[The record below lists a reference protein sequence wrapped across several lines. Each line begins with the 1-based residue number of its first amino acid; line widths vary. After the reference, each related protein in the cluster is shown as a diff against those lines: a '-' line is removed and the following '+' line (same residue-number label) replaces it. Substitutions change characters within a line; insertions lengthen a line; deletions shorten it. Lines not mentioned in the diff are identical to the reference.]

1 MTAQEND
8 LMASRYGQKPK
19 RSRKYWMSVSI
30 VGIALMA
37 IGALVAAMA
46 NFNPVQSKD
55 IGFSVKDATSVI
67 LDFEVSKPKDAT
79 AICSLESLNEQFA
92 QVGYK
97 EVEIGPQETDTVRLS
112 VSINTVELATTALVD
127 ECHLK

>member
-1 MTAQEND
+1 MAAQEND
-8 LMASRYGQKPK
+8 LMASRYGHKPK
-19 RSRKYWMSVSI
+19 RTKKYWLWLSA

-37 IGALVAAMA
+37 IGALLATIA

-55 IGFSVKDATSVI
+55 IGFSVKDATQVI

-79 AICSLESLNEQFA
+79 AICSLESLNEQFS

-97 EVEIGPQETDTVRLS
+97 EIEIGPQETDTVRFS
-112 VSINTVELATTALVD
+112 VSINTTELATTALVD
-127 ECHLK
+127 ECRLK